1 MTESKLGYSSLS
13 EHVYWG
19 KTNTE
24 KPGVWIG
31 NKKDVTD
38 NFLNVILDG
47 YLSKDSIRNIC
58 DDKGEIKYHLLDV
71 VHTRESI
78 DKAVKVLNDI
88 KNEL

>member
-1 MTESKLGYSSLS
+1 MF
-13 EHVYWG
+13 
-19 KTNTE
+19 
-24 KPGVWIG
+24 IG
-31 NKKDVTD
+31 ERLIQINPEYGLAKKKDVTD

-78 DKAVKVLNDI
+78 DKAIKVLNDI